1 MIGTSLIGAGLG
13 VTQMIMGAKQ
23 AKEAKEAL
31 EEMERQKLE
40 NVTEGLSVSTL
51 GSDLQREEAAR
62 LYASQI
68 DALRGG
74 GARTILGGMGRV
86 EATSEKLNKDIASDL
101 DRQQKEIDRM
111 YAQDKANIR
120 GMQESRE
127 NADIAGL
134 SSQYTAGRQGMF
146 DGMGNTLR
154 AGSMAASGVPNNSGI
169 IARETVSPVNKPAG
183 VSDFSG
189 YTPTTPMPNS
199 FGSSRYGGSGMGGM
213 NYEVDQF
220 GNLIFK

>member
-51 GSDLQREEAAR
+51 GSELQREEAAR
-62 LYASQI
+62 MYASQI

-86 EATSEKLNKDIASDL
+86 EVASEKLNRDIASDL

-111 YAQDKANIR
+111 YAQDEANIR

-154 AGSMAASGVPNNSGI
+154 GATMGFGIPPKEREPQNTVNSGLNS
-169 IARETVSPVNKPAG
+169 EGLTTFP
-183 VSDFSG
+183 
-189 YTPTTPMPNS
+189 TPMP
-199 FGSSRYGGSGMGGM
+199 SSSAM
-213 NYEVDQF
+213 NYSKDQY
-220 GNLIFK
+220 GNYILK